1 MQRFSVQLALF
12 WRMVRLVKRSK
23 SMFTYHVGR
32 IMVRH
37 GVEMVTLMV
46 GTFTSRK
53 RAVAYANTGV
63 AGKRFVIVRQ
73 LVAE

>member
-1 MQRFSVQLALF
+1 
-12 WRMVRLVKRSK
+12 
-23 SMFTYHVGR
+23 MFTYHVGR